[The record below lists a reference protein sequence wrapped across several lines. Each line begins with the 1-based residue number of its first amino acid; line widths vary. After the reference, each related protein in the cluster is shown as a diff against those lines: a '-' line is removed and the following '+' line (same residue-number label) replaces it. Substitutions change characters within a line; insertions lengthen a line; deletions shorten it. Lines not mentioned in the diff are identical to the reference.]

1 MHVEL
6 IVRLPG
12 LYDDKIIYFF
22 PAGGLPQGNILPFSS
37 STVWND
43 VHICSMSVWIWA
55 AVRLIFTHTHTHAWR
70 LAYLEMISRTL
81 GNVAKPTPRFW
92 HWEAAPCPP
101 HTSLHNPPPLSPV
114 SGASNASPDPY
125 QSTGSTTCWSK
136 SSIDLKQ
143 LCAVEHY
150 ILIRVAWWL

>member
-55 AVRLIFTHTHTHAWR
+55 AVRLIFTHTHARGDSHTWKWFQG
-70 LAYLEMISRTL
+70 LWGMWPSRHPGSDTEKQPPAL
-81 GNVAKPTPRFW
+81 PTRP
-92 HWEAAPCPP
+92 
-101 HTSLHNPPPLSPV
+101 
-114 SGASNASPDPY
+114 
-125 QSTGSTTCWSK
+125 STTHHLWVLFLGPLMHPQTPTRARALQHAGANQVLTWS
-136 SSIDLKQ
+136 SYVL
-143 LCAVEHY
+143 
-150 ILIRVAWWL
+150 